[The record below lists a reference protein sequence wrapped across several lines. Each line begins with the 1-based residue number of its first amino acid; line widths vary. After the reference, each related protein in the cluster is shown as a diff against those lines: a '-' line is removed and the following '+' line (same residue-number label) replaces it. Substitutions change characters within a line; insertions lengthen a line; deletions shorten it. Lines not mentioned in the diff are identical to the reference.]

1 MNNFR
6 FMARKWQRDTLE
18 RNIISTLKGTYP
30 GLEEYI
36 SSHRYPVLPKIVLY
50 SSAASS
56 ESFLRK

>member
-6 FMARKWQRDTLE
+6 YMARKWQRDTLE
-18 RNIISTLKGTYP
+18 RSVIASLRSTYP
-30 GLEEYI
+30 QLEQHI
-36 SSHRYPVLPKIVLY
+36 SSYRYPTLPKIVLY

>member
-1 MNNFR
+1 MNNFKYV
-6 FMARKWQRDTLE
+6 ARKWHRDTLE
-18 RNIISTLKGTYP
+18 CNALAAVRAVYP
-30 GLEEYI
+30 NVEQCI